1 MKKIDARKVQII
13 IGIIIIAAVN
23 LWNLRSLYSI
33 TIVNDEFAYVGIA
46 AQMTG
51 YDWTNLLETSWYY
64 SYGYSIVL
72 SLLFRLGFTGAAFFR
87 AAVML
92 NVVFLIM
99 AFIIACYLADKI
111 IHSKYDILIALAIT
125 LYSCNIFQ
133 SKLSW
138 PENILCFLAWLLM
151 YFIYQLTL
159 KFQTQYLFA
168 VIITSVYMYT
178 VHQRCLS
185 IIIAAVMM
193 VGVIL
198 MNGHL
203 NKKNICKTLAALLF
217 LVLLWVLAGILKDYI
232 ITNWYLA
239 DSVSEGRIAVNDY
252 SGQVNKIAEITT
264 PRMFVSTLFGLAGKL
279 WAQAAASGMLILIA
293 LVTVSRMVLRKGILR
308 LQAEEIFSIAAVLI
322 FAGALGIATLYK
334 TNHLSNFIY
343 YEIIMTRYIDYTA
356 GPMLL
361 LGFKTVLSYK
371 KYFKEILVS
380 IGVMAA
386 LTLSTYFAFG
396 RSSRP
401 LINSVNTASVYP
413 IIGNLSDGLYRVLI
427 IGGAAIIFVLA
438 VMGAIHLGNSKNRA
452 NMLIPIVLIGLI
464 CVWSRNGLKE
474 SVGYT
479 DNKHAEVEN
488 YVLPVIDYME
498 SIQYDN
504 TIFYIA
510 GANEAI
516 DGGYNFLKIL
526 QFMLPEQRIELVQA
540 SEIDKI
546 SSIDSILILHSSER
560 VEEFNLKDIQDDF
573 LMDTGRLRVYMTDF
587 GRGK

>member
-1 MKKIDARKVQII
+1 MKKIDVRKVQII
-13 IGIIIIAAVN
+13 IGIIVIAAVN

-46 AQMTG
+46 AQMAG

-87 AAVML
+87 AAVLL
-92 NVVFLIM
+92 NVVFLIA

-125 LYSCNIFQ
+125 MYSCNIFQ

-138 PENILCFLAWLLM
+138 PENILFFLTWLLM
-151 YFIYQLTL
+151 FLIYQLTL
-159 KFQTQYLFA
+159 KFQIRYLFA
-168 VIITSVYMYT
+168 VVFTSVYMYT

-198 MNGHL
+198 LNGHL
-203 NKKNICKTLAALLF
+203 NKKNVCKTVAALLF

-232 ITNWYLA
+232 IANWYLA

-252 SGQVNKIAEITT
+252 SGQVNKMAEITN
-264 PRMFVSTLFGLAGKL
+264 PRMFVSTLFGLAGKM

-293 LVTVSRMVLRKGILR
+293 LVTVARMVLRKGIFR
-308 LQAEEIFSIAAVLI
+308 LQTEEIFSVAATLV

-334 TNHLSNFIY
+334 ANNLSNSIY

-361 LGFKTVLSYK
+361 LGFKAVLSYRT
-371 KYFKEILVS
+371 YLKEIIIS
-380 IGVMAA
+380 IGLMAVT
-386 LTLSTYFAFG
+386 TLGTYFAFG
-396 RSSRP
+396 RSYHP
-401 LINSVNTASVYP
+401 LIVSVNTASVFP
-413 IIGNLSDGLYRVLI
+413 LIGNLSEGLHRILMV
-427 IGGAAIIFVLA
+427 GGAAIIFVLA
-438 VMGAIHLGNSKNRA
+438 VMGAIHLGNIINRA

-464 CVWSRNGLKE
+464 CIWSCNGLKE

-479 DNKHAEVEN
+479 DYKHAEVED
-488 YVLPVIDYME
+488 YVLPVVGYME

-510 GANEAI
+510 GANEAG

-546 SSIDSILILHSSER
+546 SSMDSILILHSSER
-560 VEEFNLKDIQDDF
+560 VEEFYLKDIQDDF
-573 LMDTGRLRVYMTDF
+573 VMDTGRLRVYMTNI